1 MEGRDTVPDCFDTF
15 SEYVEFCVDYRAKL
29 AQVVK
34 LTAVWLPQQ
43 VSVYGASV
51 HTVWVLHHFSCNL
64 PDHVLA
70 HRSVS

>member
-1 MEGRDTVPDCFDTF
+1 MEGRDAVPDCFDTF

-43 VSVYGASV
+43 VSIRGD
-51 HTVWVLHHFSCNL
+51 T
-64 PDHVLA
+64 
-70 HRSVS
+70 